1 MSQVNYAGHGFE
13 FPSLFDSIKSR
24 FKRLIQPKQLDV
36 VPHDWNDG
44 DYLNVWLDNGVTL
57 ILQFKRC
64 GEVKRSIK
72 FANRRK
78 MMRAGTFGILSLPT
92 MQMDELI
99 TKSVIIDHSL
109 AQSYAA
115 MENKPLP
122 ALPEPI
128 KVLPNQLA
136 RVSAP
141 MPAIRTVHVPIDVRP
156 DMAKPQEPAQATA
169 QKQETH
175 HESAERTQ
183 PIRVYSGRLMKN
195 GTALVRSD
203 DKSSR
208 CFFVDIEDKKLGE
221 TRCWGKELESALH
234 DSGAKN
240 GDLISIE
247 KWGKVACMV
256 PKKVRQADGS
266 FDEIEVQA
274 HRNKWKLER
283 LR

>member
-1 MSQVNYAGHGFE
+1 MSQINYAGHGIE

-24 FKRLIQPKQLDV
+24 LKRLVQPKQLDV
-36 VPHDWNDG
+36 VTNDWNDG
-44 DYLNVWLDNGVTL
+44 DYLNIWLDNGVTL

-72 FANRRK
+72 FVNRRK
-78 MMRAGTFGILSLPT
+78 MRRAGTAGTLSLPP
-92 MQMDELI
+92 MKMDGLI
-99 TKSVIIDHSL
+99 TKSVIIEHSL

-115 MENKPLP
+115 MDNKPLP

-128 KVLPNQLA
+128 TIFPTQSARLA
-136 RVSAP
+136 AP
-141 MPAIRTVHVPIDVRP
+141 MPVMRVMPVPNVRTDA
-156 DMAKPQEPAQATA
+156 AKP
-169 QKQETH
+169 
-175 HESAERTQ
+175 HESVLASAKEQEAPQENTERKH
-183 PIRVYSGRLMKN
+183 PIRIYTGRLMKQ
-195 GTALVRSD
+195 GTDLVRSD

-240 GDLISIE
+240 GDLIIIE

-256 PKKVRQADGS
+256 PKKVRQSDGS
-266 FDEIEVQA
+266 FEEIEVQA

>member
-1 MSQVNYAGHGFE
+1 MSQINYAGHGIE

-24 FKRLIQPKQLDV
+24 LKRLVQPKQLDV
-36 VPHDWNDG
+36 VTTDWNDG
-44 DYLNVWLDNGVTL
+44 DYLNIWLDNGVTL

-72 FANRRK
+72 FVNRRK
-78 MMRAGTFGILSLPT
+78 MRRVGTAGTLSLPP
-92 MQMDELI
+92 MKLDGLI
-99 TKSVIIDHSL
+99 TKSVIIEHSL

-115 MENKPLP
+115 MDNKPLP

-128 KVLPNQLA
+128 QVLPNQSA

-141 MPAIRTVHVPIDVRP
+141 IQFIRAMPVPSDMRTDV
-156 DMAKPQEPAQATA
+156 AKPQEPAQVST
-169 QKQETH
+169 KLHETS
-175 HESAERTQ
+175 HESTERTH
-183 PIRVYSGRLMKN
+183 PIRVYSGRLMN
-195 GTALVRSD
+195 HGTALVRSD
-203 DKSSR
+203 DKGSR

-221 TRCWGKELESALH
+221 TRCWGKELESALQE
-234 DSGAKN
+234 SGAQN
-240 GDLISIE
+240 GELILIE

-266 FDEIEVQA
+266 FEEIEVQA